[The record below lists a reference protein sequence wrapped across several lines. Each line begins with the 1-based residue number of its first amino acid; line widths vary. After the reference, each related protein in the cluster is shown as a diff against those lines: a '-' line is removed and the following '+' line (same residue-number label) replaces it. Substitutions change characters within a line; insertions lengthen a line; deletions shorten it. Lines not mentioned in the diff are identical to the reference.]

1 MNLSLIWS
9 KRRTMKNTQ
18 RSSRHD
24 AMIQD
29 AKWTEQQQRIKF
41 LAVLFIE
48 VKLLWYSKRLIKERY
63 QLKYIQ
69 TCTQKG
75 KKKILIVFPHHT
87 SAEVI
92 DTVPIIHAIGIH
104 CSISAVPL
112 QGSSIV
118 RHRRLCGMRR
128 NVGRGVIG
136 GAAISHASV
145 LHISRIMLRVKS

>member
-9 KRRTMKNTQ
+9 KRRTMKKHSKEFKTWCND
-18 RSSRHD
+18 SRCK
-24 AMIQD
+24 MN
-29 AKWTEQQQRIKF
+29 WTTTKKF

-69 TCTQKG
+69 TCTQRTK

>member
-1 MNLSLIWS
+1 
-9 KRRTMKNTQ
+9 
-18 RSSRHD
+18 
-24 AMIQD
+24 MIQ
-29 AKWTEQQQRIKF
+29 Q
-41 LAVLFIE
+41 
-48 VKLLWYSKRLIKERY
+48 RLIKERY

-69 TCTQKG
+69 TCTQR
-75 KKKILIVFPHHT
+75 KKKEKILIVFPHHT

-128 NVGRGVIG
+128 NVRRGVIG

>member
-1 MNLSLIWS
+1 
-9 KRRTMKNTQ
+9 
-18 RSSRHD
+18 
-24 AMIQD
+24 MIQQ
-29 AKWTEQQQRIKF
+29 KTNKRKISIKIYTD
-41 LAVLFIE
+41 VHT
-48 VKLLWYSKRLIKERY
+48 KE
-63 QLKYIQ
+63 
-69 TCTQKG
+69 

-128 NVGRGVIG
+128 NIGRGVIG
-136 GAAISHASV
+136 RAAISHASV